1 MYEKE
6 VAEQNEKGFNKAVRE
21 AGFFTKDLDLGLF
34 DPFKDV
40 NDGVLLEDE
49 DIAAEEEAGEE
60 QGDDANVQADFSLF
74 FFIVGFLLHRLRNY
88 DTYYFSLMNFLLLLI
103 MHLFSFVDVAIED
116 FN

>member
-1 MYEKE
+1 MKLGYDTRLKESELWVARERETIKELEEELIMYEKE

-60 QGDDANVQADFSLF
+60 QGDDANV
-74 FFIVGFLLHRLRNY
+74 
-88 DTYYFSLMNFLLLLI
+88 
-103 MHLFSFVDVAIED
+103 
-116 FN
+116 